1 MARRFKKF
9 CWIRIWIRFGY
20 VSKFKSATT
29 EIFFNGVP
37 NMTAHEDATRQVG
50 RSNRQTY
57 VHSKGPGVSSRKT
70 GVFFSEVQDFKF
82 KNVVK
87 NVIKIHIQTHTVGH
101 DQGISGQI

>member
-1 MARRFKKF
+1 
-9 CWIRIWIRFGY
+9 
-20 VSKFKSATT
+20 
-29 EIFFNGVP
+29 
-37 NMTAHEDATRQVG
+37 MTAHEDATRQVG
-50 RSNRQTY
+50 RTPGQTY

>member
-1 MARRFKKF
+1 
-9 CWIRIWIRFGY
+9 
-20 VSKFKSATT
+20 
-29 EIFFNGVP
+29 
-37 NMTAHEDATRQVG
+37 MTAHEDATRQVG

-87 NVIKIHIQTHTVGH
+87 KRY
-101 DQGISGQI
+101 

>member
-1 MARRFKKF
+1 MNGVR
-9 CWIRIWIRFGY
+9 
-20 VSKFKSATT
+20 SAEDTT

-37 NMTAHEDATRQVG
+37 NMTAHEDATRQLG
-50 RSNRQTY
+50 RTPGHTY

>member
-1 MARRFKKF
+1 MCVSDLHKPGPDLMCPGVGMGTSEPARAGSDTRHFCQKKDKT
-9 CWIRIWIRFGY
+9 Y
-20 VSKFKSATT
+20 TT

-70 GVFFSEVQDFKF
+70 GDFFSEVPDFKF

-87 NVIKIHIQTHTVGH
+87 KRY
-101 DQGISGQI
+101 